1 MFWSFQSR
9 VWGLIGAGIVGN
21 LSALKI
27 KSLKEPG
34 RYSDGD
40 GLLLDLKG
48 PGRGHWMVRV
58 QYGGK
63 RRDIGLGSLEHIGL
77 ADARAAAGE
86 IRKQARGGLDPLA
99 ERREEQA
106 VVPTF
111 KEAAQTVHC
120 EHQAAWKN
128 GCPSSEHLA
137 QLAA

>member
-1 MFWSFQSR
+1 M
-9 VWGLIGAGIVGN
+9 GN

-40 GLLLDLKG
+40 GLILDLKG
-48 PGRGHWMVRV
+48 PGRGHWTVRV

-99 ERREEQA
+99 ERKKEQV

-128 GCPSSEHLA
+128 GKHQAP
-137 QLAA
+137 